1 MSKEI
6 EALLTSAN
14 EALKAGDWAAA
25 RSAFE
30 AALEQEE
37 APEALF
43 GLGDALWWLGDV
55 ELAIRYR
62 ERAYAAF
69 HRRGDP
75 AHAAIVAMRLCL
87 TYRANIGNH
96 AASRGWAAR
105 AARLVEDF
113 QVEPLRGWA
122 LLTRAS
128 VADDPAAGEA
138 LAREAYEIARRSG
151 DADLELCALSE
162 IGAWLVELGRVQ
174 EGVSLLDEAMA
185 ASLGG
190 EGGSLNTVVYTSCH
204 TLISCSRAAEF
215 QRAAEWV
222 RAIDN
227 FSGRYG
233 CPFLHSMCRTLYG
246 AVLFAT
252 GKWARAEKELD
263 TALRMSRMAERA
275 LYGEAL
281 AKLAELRLAQGRIE
295 EAERLVAGF
304 GDHVAVASVVGAIHL
319 TRGEP
324 AVAESIAIRGLGQ
337 AGEGRL
343 ESAPLLELRA
353 EAETG
358 RGAVREAIATARG
371 LVALGESLNCES
383 IVARG
388 ERVLGHALGAADDL
402 RAARSHLEAALAAFA
417 RLEMPLE
424 AGRTHFL
431 LAETL
436 RESERETAIEEAR
449 AALAA
454 FEELG
459 AAHDA
464 DAAASLLR
472 SLGVKTTRVG
482 ASGIG
487 GLTKRELEVL
497 RLLGEGLSNREMAE
511 RLFLTRKT
519 IEHHV
524 AGVLAKLALRSRA
537 EAAAYAVRSLE
548 RDPAAN

>member
-1 MSKEI
+1 MSRET
-6 EALLTSAN
+6 EALLASGN
-14 EALKAGDWAAA
+14 EALKTGDWPAAKA
-25 RSAFE
+25 SFE
-30 AALEQEE
+30 AVLAQEA
-37 APEALF
+37 APEAMF

-55 ELAIRYR
+55 QQAIRYR
-62 ERAYAAF
+62 EQAYAAF
-69 HRRGDP
+69 RRRPDP
-75 AHAAIVAMRLCL
+75 AQAAIVAMRLCL
-87 TYRANIGNH
+87 TYRANMGNH

-105 AARLVEDF
+105 VARLVEDF
-113 QVEPLRGWA
+113 ELEPLRGWA
-122 LLTRAS
+122 LLTNAL
-128 VADDPAAGEA
+128 VADDPATGEG
-138 LAREAYEIARRSG
+138 LAREAHEEARRSG

-215 QRAAEWV
+215 QRAAQWV
-222 RAIDN
+222 RAIDD
-227 FSGRYG
+227 FTGRYG
-233 CPFLHSMCRTLYG
+233 CPFLHTMCRTLYG

-252 GKWARAEKELD
+252 GKWTRAERELE
-263 TALRMSRMAERA
+263 TAVRMSRPAERT
-275 LYGEAL
+275 LYCEAL

-304 GDHVAVASVVGAIHL
+304 EDHVAVACVVGAIHL

-324 AVAESIAIRGLGQ
+324 VVAESIAIRWLGKL
-337 AGEGRL
+337 GEGRL

-353 EAETG
+353 EAESG
-358 RGAVREAIATARG
+358 RGAVREAATTAGG
-371 LVALGESLNCES
+371 LVALGANLNCKS
-383 IVARG
+383 IAARG
-388 ERVLGHALGAADDL
+388 ERALGRALATAGDPS
-402 RAARSHLEAALAAFA
+402 AARRHLDSALAAFA
-417 RLEMPLE
+417 LLEMPLE
-424 AGRTHFL
+424 VGRTHLL

-436 RESERETAIEEAR
+436 REGERETAIAEAR
-449 AALAA
+449 VSLAA

-472 SLGVKTTRVG
+472 TFGVKRTRAG
-482 ASGIG
+482 ARGIG

-497 RLLGEGLSNREMAE
+497 DLLGEGLSNREMAE

-519 IEHHV
+519 VEHHV
-524 AGVLAKLALRSRA
+524 ARVLAKLGLRSRA
-537 EAAAYAVRSLE
+537 EAAAYAARTLG
-548 RDPAAN
+548 RDSAAN